1 MTDKQER
8 EQEREGSMNKSK
20 KFERPEISY
29 HAIRHA
35 WFNYA
40 GIAYP
45 VISAP
50 ADIFSSAVLAKAPNW
65 RYCASYCYVLKQ
77 AELDYST
84 RWWLLNCLADGHKAI
99 RLYESREAAEQACRE
114 QVAG

>member
-1 MTDKQER
+1 MK
-8 EQEREGSMNKSK
+8 GS
-20 KFERPEISY
+20 KFEQPKISF

-40 GIAYP
+40 GRAYP

-50 ADIFSSAVLAKAPNW
+50 AGVFSAAVLVSAPQW
-65 RYCASYCYVLKQ
+65 RHCASYCHVLKQ

-84 RWWLLNCLADGHKAI
+84 RWWLLCCLADGHK
-99 RLYESREAAEQACRE
+99 RLVLYSSQEQAEQACRE